1 MLNITSLTCCAPCS
15 PKLLLRFS
23 NSPLPINFEEVSRP
37 KSWAS
42 IKIMGGNAKVV
53 KNAVA
58 PASRNGSLLR
68 SNFKEG
74 RKLLRN
80 SFASAYFCAVGIIA
94 IKIVRYFCFRRNR
107 LLKIKQFQICKIEL
121 LTHVAFTNKI
131 TLFNT

>member
-23 NSPLPINFEEVSRP
+23 NSPLPINFGEVSRP

-42 IKIMGGNAKVV
+42 IKMMGGNAKVV

-74 RKLLRN
+74 RRLLRN
-80 SFASAYFCAVGIIA
+80 SFACVYFGALEFIS
-94 IKIVRYFCFRRNR
+94 IKI
-107 LLKIKQFQICKIEL
+107 
-121 LTHVAFTNKI
+121 AMDAA
-131 TLFNT
+131 